1 MLDFDQ
7 TRTWKPIQE
16 KLDRTTNPRHRKM
29 LQELLNHA
37 SGETE
42 ADLEKVLATLSPN
55 PVYKGVRR
63 GPPESQPKG
72 AQEVRAFYVNEI
84 FGRGRYY
91 LEGNKDRIVVDDD
104 TIITEGMMRLIRWG
118 RDLVEDGVPVDD
130 ENACYLMTTRIL
142 IVWPFDADGKIIGEE
157 SWSQPAT
164 ASLQKLADQDVP
176 PQFKAYVAKREA
188 EAA

>member
-7 TRTWKPIQE
+7 TRTWKPIKE
-16 KLDRTTNPRHRKM
+16 KLERTTNPRHRKM
-29 LQELLNHA
+29 LGELLNHA

-42 ADLEKVLATLSPN
+42 ADLEKVLATLCPN
-55 PVYKGVRR
+55 PAYKGVRR

-84 FGRGRYY
+84 FGRGRYF

-104 TIITEGMMRLIRWG
+104 TIITEGLMRLIRWG

-130 ENACYLMTTRIL
+130 ENACYLMATRVL
-142 IVWPFDADGKIIGEE
+142 IVWPFDAEGKIIGEE
-157 SWSQPAT
+157 SWSQAGT

-176 PQFKAYVAKREA
+176 AGFKAYVAKREA
-188 EAA
+188 EPA